1 MDAATYARAEALL
14 PGNRE
19 KWVRGEASAFR
30 FCPGADTFRFRL
42 TMERGERLFSFDPD
56 SGLRHEVEGLTVRE
70 TLDEV
75 WNVSPDE
82 RWGVRVEGGNIW
94 LLDRDLGTERQVTDD
109 GSAVVPYASRLDW
122 YAVQRQIRG
131 ECSGPVVVW
140 SPDSRFFAM
149 EKIDQSAVDE
159 AYLLQLVEGAARPRL
174 VTYRDALPGD
184 ARLPE
189 ATVFVVALPSG
200 QVREVDLD
208 PFPVTMIQPM
218 LFGHFWF
225 SSRGSRLE
233 A

>member
-1 MDAATYARAEALL
+1 M
-14 PGNRE
+14 
-19 KWVRGEASAFR
+19 
-30 FCPGADTFRFRL
+30 
-42 TMERGERLFSFDPD
+42 M
-56 SGLRHEVEGLTVRE
+56 
-70 TLDEV
+70 
-75 WNVSPDE
+75 
-82 RWGVRVEGGNIW
+82 
-94 LLDRDLGTERQVTDD
+94 
-109 GSAVVPYASRLDW
+109 SAVVPYASRLDW

-233 A
+233 AVVQSREQRDLTLVSIDPLTGRATVIARQEAATVVDPA